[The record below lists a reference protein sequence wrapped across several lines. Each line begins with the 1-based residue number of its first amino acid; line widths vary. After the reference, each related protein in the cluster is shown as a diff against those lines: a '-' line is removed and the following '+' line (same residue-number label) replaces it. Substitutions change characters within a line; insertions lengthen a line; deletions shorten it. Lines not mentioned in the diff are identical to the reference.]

1 MHATAKRHMNLN
13 KYSMFTK
20 VLWDCCRPNLIGIM
34 LLHLPESEL
43 IAGVPVSGFLHVNED
58 RTWVCVNC
66 WGNKLI
72 FVWKTSWVDQFPPW
86 ILLDLVHSPPLQEDL
101 IELLQSYLLFFQT
114 SLFVP
119 RTSRWLTAVSAFFYC
134 YCVSFIFPGF
144 FFWLKPLLQKN
155 IKENLK
161 GSYEKTNILETRTAY
176 FSHFAVWKKEHR

>member
-1 MHATAKRHMNLN
+1 MYATAKRRLNLN

-20 VLWDCCRPNLIGIM
+20 VLWDCCRPNPIGIM

-101 IELLQSYLLFFQT
+101 IEPQQSSLLFFRPHC
-114 SLFVP
+114 SLREHRGDWQQFLLFSIV
-119 RTSRWLTAVSAFFYC
+119 TVFHLFFLGFFLTQAFFT
-134 YCVSFIFPGF
+134 
-144 FFWLKPLLQKN
+144 K
-155 IKENLK
+155 
-161 GSYEKTNILETRTAY
+161 AY
-176 FSHFAVWKKEHR
+176 